1 MPEHMSNTKAQ
12 EAFEDL
18 FKLDVRIDVAGA
30 PMGRCNPTDDG
41 CSGSC
46 PSVGCSATCHCR

>member
-1 MPEHMSNTKAQ
+1 MPEHMSNTEAQ